1 MCVCTP
7 EVRTPY
13 CGAPGCQWPRPSVS
27 GPLDSLFAMTRAVSL
42 RIKNGRKPSDIMMS
56 IVSEV
61 GETAEEVQI
70 AHGVSYKTEG
80 PDGVVG
86 EAVDAILGLL
96 DLIVVHNPEI
106 TEEQLLQ
113 VASRKLAKWESKAR
127 NLP

>member
-7 EVRTPY
+7 SVRTPY
-13 CGAPGCQWPRPSVS
+13 CGAPGCQWPKPEVTT
-27 GPLDSLFAMTRAVSL
+27 PLDSLFAMTRAVSL